1 MLTIT
6 DAKKKPYTHGAA
18 MWLWEG
24 DSLVGKVNE
33 VVLNP
38 ERTQILLDRFVY
50 ANTPAARKPS
60 IRPLCLFEVAA
71 YLVEQVPTALEIIF
85 TLSHRIQGFRDQG
98 ALSAARSRVLE
109 SMGAEQIK
117 VVTRPNSS
125 GEIEF
130 VVEAVWRYNAG
141 NRDALQGA
149 LMAARETHKL
159 APPPPP
165 AKQGTWLSRFAPRK
179 LSGRLR

>member
-6 DAKKKPYTHGAA
+6 DAQRKPYTHGDA

-24 DSLVGKVNE
+24 DVHVGTVNE

-38 ERTQILLDRFVY
+38 ERTLILLDRFVY

-60 IRPLCLFEVAA
+60 IRPLCLFEIAA
-71 YLVEQVPTALEIIF
+71 YLVEHVPTVLEIVF
-85 TLSHRIQGFRDQG
+85 TLSHRIEGFRDQG
-98 ALSAARSRVLE
+98 ALSAARARLLE

-117 VVTRPNSS
+117 VVTRPNAR

-130 VVEAVWRYNAG
+130 VVEAVWRYNGG

-165 AKQGTWLSRFAPRK
+165 ARRGAWLSRFALRK
-179 LSGRLR
+179 LSRRRR

>member
-1 MLTIT
+1 
-6 DAKKKPYTHGAA
+6 

-24 DSLVGKVNE
+24 DSHVGTVKE

-50 ANTPAARKPS
+50 ADTPAARKPS
-60 IRPLCLFEVAA
+60 IKPLCLFEVAA
-71 YLVEQVPTALEIIF
+71 YLIEQIPTALEIIF
-85 TLSHRIQGFRDQG
+85 TLGHRIDGYHDQA
-98 ALSAARSRVLE
+98 ALSAARSELLE

-117 VVTRPNSS
+117 VLTRPNSA
-125 GEIEF
+125 GENEIL
-130 VVEAVWRYNAG
+130 VEAVWRYNAG

-149 LMAARETHKL
+149 LMAARQAHQL

-165 AKQGTWLSRFAPRK
+165 SSGGTWLSRLVPR
-179 LSGRLR
+179 LPFRRLR